1 MLQMVLGDELLMEF
15 YEYNPADYETLD
27 QALDSDIPVVAAV
40 AKLIRAVQYN
50 RNANEVYTEVSN
62 YLKNNLI

>member
-1 MLQMVLGDELLMEF
+1 MVLGDELLMEF